1 MSALDVVA
9 LDVDALL
16 VPVSADSPCGEN
28 LEYDVD
34 YVGMERAAL
43 GKPEQQFGSTLIPVE
58 EPDWREVRSQ
68 ALDLLSRS
76 KDLRIGVYLTRALA
90 RTDGLRGLA
99 DGLAV
104 LAGFIDHYWEG
115 VHPQLDPDDGNDPT
129 LRINSLA
136 SLCDG
141 QAMLKGIR
149 EATLVRSRAIGKF
162 AYRDVLV
169 ASGELPPP
177 AAAPTVEQSA
187 IDGAFA
193 DCDPEELKETAR
205 TLRRAL
211 ALARSLVENTAE
223 KVGAGSAP
231 QLEPLTDLLAA
242 MSQLVK
248 QKLSLRG
255 LSLDEQAAAEPSAEP
270 AEDSVQAHGNGQP
283 ADSASNG
290 RKASAVPP
298 ANGEISSREDV
309 IRALDRICDYYKRYE
324 PSSPVPLFLN
334 RAKRLAS
341 KSFLEILRDLT
352 PDALNQALAIGGIA
366 EAAENAPVI
375 SNDV

>member
-1 MSALDVVA
+1 L
-9 LDVDALL
+9 
-16 VPVSADSPCGEN
+16 P
-28 LEYDVD
+28 
-34 YVGMERAAL
+34 
-43 GKPEQQFGSTLIPVE
+43 
-58 EPDWREVRSQ
+58 
-68 ALDLLSRS
+68 RS
-76 KDLRIGVYLTRALA
+76 KDLRVGVYLARAA
-90 RTDGLRGLA
+90 VRTGGLEGLA

-104 LAGFIDHYWEG
+104 LAGLVEQFWDS
-115 VHPQLDPDDGNDPT
+115 VHPELDPDDDNDPT

-141 QAMLKGIR
+141 QAMLRGIR

-177 AAAPTVEQSA
+177 AGTPPIEQSS

-193 DCDPEELKETAR
+193 DCDPAELVDTTR

-211 ALARSLVENTAE
+211 ELARSLEEQTAA
-223 KVGAGSAP
+223 KIGAGG
-231 QLEPLTDLLAA
+231 LLLDPLTELLTS
-242 MSQLVK
+242 MSRLVE

-255 LSLDEQAAAEPSAEP
+255 LSLDEAAPAATSAQVAAVAAP
-270 AEDSVQAHGNGQP
+270 ANGNGH
-283 ADSASNG
+283 AASGAANG
-290 RKASAVPP
+290 RAASAPP
-298 ANGEISSREDV
+298 ATNGEISSREEV

-366 EAAENAPVI
+366 EAAENAPVVT
-375 SNDV
+375 NDV